1 MNLLLLAEE
10 ILHVQIVG
18 FKGKTLSWESGGD
31 NLMLLFWSR
40 CSFLPALQDFLQGG
54 WITNAGAEV
63 AIWGW
68 FFCPSEPELQQFHAG
83 ASHGLEPDAA
93 SRGCRWP
100 RTVPVPGAAVSPTVA
115 GAGSRYDCVPP
126 PPKAPVTG
134 LGTSYDWPLS
144 PPPLGSAAE
153 SPF

>member
-1 MNLLLLAEE
+1 M
-10 ILHVQIVG
+10 QFGVG
-18 FKGKTLSWESGGD
+18 FFALPSRNCS
-31 NLMLLFWSR
+31 NSMLER
-40 CSFLPALQDFLQGG
+40 P
-54 WITNAGAEV
+54 T
-63 AIWGW
+63 
-68 FFCPSEPELQQFHAG
+68 
-83 ASHGLEPDAA
+83 GLEPDAA

>member
-1 MNLLLLAEE
+1 M
-10 ILHVQIVG
+10 
-18 FKGKTLSWESGGD
+18 SWESAGD
-31 NLMLLFWSR
+31 VLMLLFWNR
-40 CSFLPALQDFLQGG
+40 CSFLPALQAFLQWRVGYLTQELTLQFGVGFFALPSRNRSNSILEHPAGRSQAWLPGG
-54 WITNAGAEV
+54 AGAPGV
-63 AIWGW
+63 
-68 FFCPSEPELQQFHAG
+68 
-83 ASHGLEPDAA
+83 
-93 SRGCRWP
+93 
-100 RTVPVPGAAVSPTVA
+100 VPVPGAAVSPRVA